1 MADILIFFDGSTYAW
16 DGDLTVRED
25 AVVAAAT
32 GLHFGKW
39 IRVLEDPENDKYI
52 LALQALLWILKK
64 RAGEPCDI
72 KNLDFSIGAFAKAVG
87 DAMVAAAE
95 LAEPQST
102 ESPKENPIP
111 DSSRTPE
118 ISESGI

>member
-1 MADILIFFDGSTYAW
+1 MADILISFEGSTYAW

-39 IRVLEDPENDKYI
+39 IGVLQDPENDKYI

-95 LAEPQST
+95 AADPQST
-102 ESPKENPIP
+102 ESPKESPTP
-111 DSSRTPE
+111 DSSTIPE
-118 ISESGI
+118 ISESVI